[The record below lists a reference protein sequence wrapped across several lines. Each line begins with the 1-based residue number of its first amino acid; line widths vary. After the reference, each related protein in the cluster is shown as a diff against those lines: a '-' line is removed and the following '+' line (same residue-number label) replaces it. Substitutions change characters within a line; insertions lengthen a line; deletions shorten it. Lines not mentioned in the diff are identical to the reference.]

1 MLFNLYNR
9 QNNNKNSFINQL
21 LFVTVVKNEN
31 IVVDF
36 DYLCGTFYLFIK
48 QQIGSTCIMK
58 CKVLTYL
65 KY

>member
-1 MLFNLYNR
+1 M
-9 QNNNKNSFINQL
+9 NQL
-21 LFVTVVKNEN
+21 LFVTVVKIEN
-31 IVVDF
+31 IVVNF
-36 DYLCGTFYLFIK
+36 DYLRGTFYLFIK